1 MSNARQ
7 VDVAIIGSGLGGMLC
22 GALLGRMGYRVLILE
37 KLGFPGGRYTTAEY
51 RGFKINTGSWAVG
64 LHGHS
69 GPLMQLLDSLG
80 AKVETRVPG
89 PPHAKLRLGGNDVPL
104 PQKGQLRTIIEAASG
119 DSREQE
125 RVMQAVRRSLRWQEP
140 SDEINCEEWLRQYTD
155 NRLIHG
161 QFDFFS
167 RCMTGTHYYD
177 IGTGEYFRLLRN
189 FGKHGSLT
197 AMPRNG
203 NKATTDAL
211 LQLLKT
217 WKVDVLTKTR
227 VSQILVEDSVVRGV
241 LVATEDGELIEISS
255 PVVISDAGPEE
266 TVKLAGEANFDRGY
280 LREVNALIP
289 SSAAVL
295 VFAYDQPLMEYDGHI
310 QFIETERLG
319 TAWEPYHLWPEYAP
333 EGKCCLYIYGTMK
346 TDNTERELE
355 LLVEECKL
363 NFPGLDKA
371 EVIASLV
378 FKRDWPVLRAR
389 PSRRIGV
396 KTPVFGLYIAGDA
409 ANPDGWTCGEGVAIS
424 SQAIA
429 EDVGSRF
436 PPGSLP

>member
-37 KLGFPGGRYTTAEY
+37 KLGFPGGRYTTAEHH
-51 RGFKINTGSWAVG
+51 GFKINTGSWAVG

-69 GPLMQLLDSLG
+69 GPLMQLLNSLG
-80 AKVETRVPG
+80 AKVETKVPG
-89 PPHAKLRLGGNDVPL
+89 PPHAKLRLGEKDIPL
-104 PQKGQLRTIIEAASG
+104 PEKGQLRTIIEAVSS

-125 RVMQAVRRSLRWQEP
+125 RVMQAVRQALRWQEP
-140 SDEINCEEWLRQYTD
+140 SDEISCEEWLHQYAD

-161 QFDFFS
+161 QFNFFS
-167 RCMTGTHYYD
+167 RSMTGTHYYD
-177 IGTGEYFRLLRN
+177 VGAGEYFRLLRN
-189 FGKHGSLT
+189 FGRHGSLT
-197 AMPRNG
+197 SMPRNG

-211 LQLLKT
+211 LQLLKG
-217 WKVDVLTKTR
+217 WKVDVLIKTG
-227 VSQILVEDSVVRGV
+227 VSQILVEDSVVKGV
-241 LVATEDGELIEISS
+241 LAHSEAGELIEISV
-255 PVVISDAGPEE
+255 PVVISDAGPKE
-266 TVKLAGEANFDRGY
+266 TVKLAGEANFDSGY
-280 LREVNALIP
+280 LTEVKALIP

-295 VFAYDQPLMEYDGHI
+295 VFAYEQPLMDYEGHI

-333 EGKCCLYIYGTMK
+333 EGKCCLYVYGTMK
-346 TDNTERELE
+346 TDDTKRELE
-355 LLVEECKL
+355 LLVEECKS

-371 EVIASLV
+371 ELLASLV
-378 FKRDWPVLRAR
+378 FKKDWPVLRAR
-389 PSRRIGV
+389 PSRRIGI
-396 KTPVFGLYIAGDA
+396 KTPVSGLYIAGDA

-429 EDVGSRF
+429 GDIGSRLS
-436 PPGSLP
+436 PGSLP